1 VLEQCENVNSY
12 DPLSFLYS
20 MNTLAEMFELD
31 RPVVHSIISKMIIN
45 GELQVLENLKYYH
58 VQMINNHSGMLA
70 PQSFVLVP
78 VLSRGPVRAISH

>member
-1 VLEQCENVNSY
+1 VNY
-12 DPLSFLYS
+12 DPLSFLSS

-58 VQMINNHSGMLA
+58 V
-70 PQSFVLVP
+70 
-78 VLSRGPVRAISH
+78 